1 MGRQHQETT
10 FISKVQFV
18 EQSKTL
24 LEAGEKM
31 FVQSTNLSNAKITVG
46 CPSHIAHFYLMECI
60 EKARKDYPNLSIN
73 ILAGLN
79 ANDMI
84 KLLEKHEIH
93 FMIDSTHCEL
103 KNKDITVKIIRE
115 VNNTFVSKSAL
126 KINNLKDLEQLK
138 LILPFSNTSTT
149 KSLINVL
156 SDYKVLID
164 EKNKNE
170 IDITELRIEE
180 AKRNLGV
187 AYVMEDA
194 VKQDLINKELYKVK
208 LPIELPKSEI
218 KLIYIKN
225 QLTGADKK
233 FIERYVK

>member
-1 MGRQHQETT
+1 MKKSNIKKFTILGASIVLLSGSILLGGSLAKYITQVEGGGNADIAKWNFNVTSDGETLSTIKLTDSIHQNVRSEKIAPGTNGS
-10 FISKVQFV
+10 FEIELDASSAEVSLDYKIEFLN
-18 EQSKTL
+18 EQNKP
-24 LEAGEKM
+24 
-31 FVQSTNLSNAKITVG
+31 TNLKFSYEGT
-46 CPSHIAHFYLMECI
+46 
-60 EKARKDYPNLSIN
+60 
-73 ILAGLN
+73 
-79 ANDMI
+79 
-84 KLLEKHEIH
+84 
-93 FMIDSTHCEL
+93 T
-103 KNKDITVKIIRE
+103 T
-115 VNNTFVSKSAL
+115 
-126 KINNLKDLEQLK
+126 NNLKDLEQLK